1 MPRRLLALWLILFVA
16 NVSAQERRIPLAE
29 LRSGLS
35 FASPEIRATQAD
47 DFGNPAMLWVER
59 GVKLWSEPAGVGGRS
74 CASCHHEAPASM
86 KGVAAAYP
94 RIDAKSGRLLDLEGR
109 INQCRV
115 ERQQSV
121 AFRPESDE
129 LLGITAYVAM
139 QSRGVPVRVSIEGP
153 ARAHFEAGRTLY
165 YRRMGQM
172 NLACAHCHEANWG
185 RKLLAETISQGHG
198 NPYPIYRLEWQK
210 MGSLQ
215 RRLRSCL
222 IGIRGEPWSYGSME
236 HLDLALYLAWRA
248 EGLPIE
254 SPGVRR

>member
-1 MPRRLLALWLILFVA
+1 
-16 NVSAQERRIPLAE
+16 
-29 LRSGLS
+29 
-35 FASPEIRATQAD
+35 
-47 DFGNPAMLWVER
+47 
-59 GVKLWSEPAGVGGRS
+59 
-74 CASCHHEAPASM
+74 M
-86 KGVAAAYP
+86 KGVAAGYP

-115 ERQQSV
+115 ERQQSD

-129 LLGITAYVAM
+129 LLGLTAYVAM
-139 QSRGVPVRVSIEGP
+139 QSRGVPVKVSIDGP

-215 RRLRSCL
+215 RRMRSCL

-236 HLDLALYLAWRA
+236 HLELALYLAWRA

>member
-1 MPRRLLALWLILFVA
+1 MGAV
-16 NVSAQERRIPLAE
+16 
-29 LRSGLS
+29 
-35 FASPEIRATQAD
+35 
-47 DFGNPAMLWVER
+47 
-59 GVKLWSEPAGVGGRS
+59 GRS
-74 CASCHHEAPASM
+74 CASCHQEAPASM
-86 KGVAAAYP
+86 KGVAAGYP

-115 ERQQSV
+115 ERQQSD

-129 LLGITAYVAM
+129 LLGLTAYVAM
-139 QSRGVPVRVSIEGP
+139 QSRGVPVKVSIDGP

-215 RRLRSCL
+215 RRMRSCL

-236 HLDLALYLAWRA
+236 HLELALYLAWRA